1 MMNIVPSGLTG
12 SRCFV
17 FLYIVVYARSLAEH
31 DTKPREVFDKIRENC
46 LKLKPKKC
54 EFLRKEVSCLWHVIT
69 ENWVLKEPTKTR
81 VIEE

>member
-1 MMNIVPSGLTG
+1 MMNIVQSGLTG

-31 DTKPREVFDKIRENC
+31 DTKSRDVFDRIRENH
-46 LKLKPKKC
+46 LKLKPKKF
-54 EFLRKEVSCLWHVIT
+54 EFLRKVSCLWRVIS
-69 ENWVLKEPTKTR
+69 ENWVLQEPTKTR